1 MGRSALIMIMGFS
14 TALLMIGSNI
24 TRVSSTAMES
34 YTHYYQSSVAHAMAG
49 SAINL
54 AARSLFADRS
64 WRSGISNKQFSGGVV
79 NCTLKDTTNQRVRM
93 TATATFQGVSQVV
106 SCLLQPSSF
115 SRFAYYTISDASGYW
130 VTGDTCWGPLHV
142 NDKLN
147 VVGYPVFMGKATTL
161 NGLHRYRNPQN
172 NSNTLDKPVFKQ
184 GFQQGVNVALPN
196 DLSLLKSAA
205 QTGGKIINGGT
216 GDVFIEFLSN
226 GKLKW
231 KQGGAWGD
239 GAGWNTDN
247 INDVTPNGAFY
258 VDGKDIHVKGTVHGQ
273 LTVGTN
279 QNIWLDNDVVY
290 KDDPRYGP
298 STDML
303 GLVAGQTLW
312 ITDNADNRGPN
323 NDFILMACVFSR
335 TDGLWVQNYSS
346 GPVRGRLTTVG
357 SQVAKVGG
365 YTGQFSGDPPII
377 IHGYA
382 PGGTYYD
389 ERLMLA
395 APPYFPTTGQ
405 YEIISWFE

>member
-1 MGRSALIMIMGFS
+1 MIMGFS

-24 TRVSSTAMES
+24 TRVSSTAMDT

-49 SAINL
+49 SAVNL
-54 AARSLFADRS
+54 AARSLFANRL
-64 WRSGISNKQFSGGVV
+64 WRGGISNKQFSGGVV
-79 NCTLKDTTNQRVRM
+79 NCTLQDTTNQRVRM
-93 TATATFQGVSQVV
+93 TATATFQGVTQVV

-115 SRFAYYTISDASGYW
+115 SRFAYYTITDASGYW

-184 GFQQGVNVALPN
+184 GFQQGVNVALPIDFT
-196 DLSLLKSAA
+196 DLKTAA
-205 QTGGKIINGGT
+205 ASGGRKIVGGQ
-216 GDVFIEFLSN
+216 DVYIEFKHN
-226 GKLKW
+226 GQMKW
-231 KQGGAWGD
+231 KQGNDWTGGP
-239 GAGWNTDN
+239 WN
-247 INDVTPNGAFY
+247 NDYLNDFAPNGAFY
-258 VDGKDIHVKGTVHGQ
+258 AQGVNVHVKGEVHTQVTIGCG
-273 LTVGTN
+273 GTTASAT
-279 QNIWLDNDVVY
+279 QGNIWLDDDIVY
-290 KDDPRYGP
+290 RDDPRKGP

-303 GLVAGQTLW
+303 GLVAENKLW
-312 ITDNADNRGPN
+312 IADDAENHGPN
-323 NDFILMACVFSR
+323 NDYILMACVFSR

-357 SQVAKVGG
+357 SQVAAVGG
-365 YTGQFSGDPPII
+365 YTGVFSGDPPTV

-382 PGGTYYD
+382 PGGAYYD
-389 ERLMLA
+389 DRLMLS